1 MSPWLLGHK
10 ICEKCLS
17 DRPFNLKGGM
27 VLFGFFFVFF
37 SRTRNLFKF
46 LFWSDKLFFLQ
57 ILYG

>member
-27 VLFGFFFVFF
+27 VLFVLF